1 MQQPLDLARYGIDSL
16 WLNDAPA
23 DRRLLVAY
31 AHPDDESF
39 GSAGTLA
46 RYAAEG
52 VAVHLVCATRGECG
66 MVSAAQLE
74 GYADLAALRSTEL
87 GCAARTLG
95 LAAVHFLGYRDSG
108 MAGAAE
114 NDHPQ
119 AFAHASAEQVTAR
132 VTTLI
137 RALRP
142 QVVVTFGPYGGYG
155 HPDHIAIHTAARQ
168 AFAAAGDQAY
178 SNDLLV
184 EGLAPWQP
192 AKLYYSTISTRVL
205 RLSVRMMRLFGRDPR
220 RIGENGDI
228 DLLRVIEETTPATT
242 VIDNRAYLT
251 EIEQAWRC
259 HATQLPSV
267 ERALHLPRP
276 LRRRVLGVERFTR
289 VVPAWPGGAREHDL
303 FAQT

>member
-1 MQQPLDLARYGIDSL
+1 MQQPPDFARYGIDTL
-16 WLNDAPA
+16 WLNGAPA
-23 DRRLLVAY
+23 ERRLLVAY

-74 GYADLAALRSTEL
+74 GYADLAALRSAEL
-87 GCAARTLG
+87 ECAARTLG

-108 MAGAAE
+108 MLGSVE
-114 NDHPQ
+114 NQHPE
-119 AFAHASAEQVTAR
+119 AFVRASTEHVTTQVTA
-132 VTTLI
+132 LI

-142 QVVVTFGPYGGYG
+142 QVVVAFGPYGGYG

-168 AFAAAGDQAY
+168 AFAIAGDQAY
-178 SNDLLV
+178 STELLAD
-184 EGLAPWQP
+184 GLAPWQP
-192 AKLYYSTISTRVL
+192 AKLYYSTMSTRL
-205 RLSVRMMRLFGRDPR
+205 MRFSAAWMRLFGRDPR
-220 RIGENGDI
+220 RVGENGDI

-251 EIEQAWRC
+251 QIEQAWRC

-289 VVPAWPGGAREHDL
+289 VAPAWQGGAQEHDL